1 MKEENGYKCFETIRD
16 LKEHIEDVVT
26 FTYEEGDKEVVYMK
40 KLTNVSKEYYGG
52 KILKDDDTIPQ
63 GLMTYGINM
72 VVIKSSFPHM
82 ITPRILYVGDREQM
96 SNRFEIIR
104 MPTKEEMNIY
114 RNMLR
119 RYRIFGTKN

>member
-16 LKEHIEDVVT
+16 LKEHIEEVIAYSYMD
-26 FTYEEGDKEVVYMK
+26 GDTEVVYMK
-40 KLTNVSKEYYGG
+40 KLTNVSKEHYEG
-52 KILKDDDTIPQ
+52 KIIKDDDKIPQ

-72 VVIKSSFPHM
+72 VVLKTPYSFM
-82 ITPRILYVGDREQM
+82 KTPRILYVGDKEQM

-119 RYRIFGTKN
+119 RYRIFGTKD